1 LGGKEINQVNVA
13 RDRDKGNNLILQI
26 SLEAAAPHCI
36 VN

>member
-1 LGGKEINQVNVA
+1 LGGKELNQVNA
-13 RDRDKGNNLILQI
+13 APDRDKGNNLQI